1 MKKKFTIVWSI
12 FGGMLTLALFTA
24 STGRFTENN
33 STTVRKDITSTTPGG
48 DGCSGTG
55 CHSAATGGGRPTPV
69 LRGFPTNIVPG
80 QTYEI
85 TMETSFDDAMGNI
98 TSIDELFP
106 AMQLAVYSRNTAFD
120 LGEFQ
125 EIKDQ
130 PYTVGNSLY
139 KELDKILLFLV
150 RGDQGNLKFSRTVK
164 WTAAS
169 NLPDGLEITGK
180 VGSMY
185 KLGDKKVVACPVANT
200 TNAQL
205 NDDEVCASNTWGCAN
220 LDSIVGR
227 VTVITTNCT
236 TQPDITLANPIS
248 LPSIPAG
255 STTWFEVD
263 VKNNGIASTKSYS
276 LGCYLSTDNQ
286 LSSSDQFI
294 GEFGQPDLPNTGRN
308 RIEGAFRIQHGNPAG
323 AYFLIFSADKNN
335 QIVEC
340 NESNNTLAV
349 PITITAGNGFC
360 ASKSLYNTNEYIKS
374 VKIGS
379 IEANTI
385 ADNYSEKLYLD
396 RHFKKGTAQPVTI
409 TGGFSG
415 PFTASEY
422 CRIWADINQDN
433 QFTDNEIV
441 FSKKLT
447 KPAIAGSSTKSI
459 SGSLTIPLAAKS
471 GYTRLRVSMQR
482 GAWPPACGNLTLGEV
497 EDYVVNVVDELKPGD
512 RQSEDIFIEKSPEIA
527 LAPNPATDG
536 STLDLSA
543 FFGKNVDVAV
553 FDLNGKLAFQQ
564 NIEASANPYLSI
576 QTGDWQPGVY
586 TVFVRA
592 EGFRPVAKKLAVVR
606 M

>member
-1 MKKKFTIVWSI
+1 MKKKFTLVWMC
-12 FGGMLTLALFTA
+12 FLLGLVWALFSA
-24 STGRFTENN
+24 L
-33 STTVRKDITSTTPGG
+33 STTPSQNIPTRAAPKPCGSCHTAGTLNGNEIAVSTSTSLVNTGEELEISIYIQRNPFLVSENYHFGTYQLAILDENNKTPGTYLGG
-48 DGCSGTG
+48 SPTERNGLTFFEGNVFFNEGQTSQTIKVKWKADCIEPNQSLLV
-55 CHSAATGGGRPTPV
+55 SASVG
-69 LRGFPTNIVPG
+69 LNFPT
-80 QTYEI
+80 
-85 TMETSFDDAMGNI
+85 GN
-98 TSIDELFP
+98 
-106 AMQLAVYSRNTAFD
+106 
-120 LGEFQ
+120 EFQ
-125 EIKDQ
+125 IWSSE
-130 PYTVGNSLY
+130 
-139 KELDKILLFLV
+139 
-150 RGDQGNLKFSRTVK
+150 
-164 WTAAS
+164 
-169 NLPDGLEITGK
+169 
-180 VGSMY
+180 
-185 KLGDKKVVACPVANT
+185 
-200 TNAQL
+200 
-205 NDDEVCASNTWGCAN
+205 SNT
-220 LDSIVGR
+220 
-227 VTVITTNCT
+227 VINTSSSAISCIPK
-236 TQPDITLANPIS
+236 PDISLENPIVF
-248 LPSIPAG
+248 PKIPAG

-263 VKNNGIASTKSYS
+263 VKNNKPATSDKPY
-276 LGCYLSTDNQ
+276 LLACFLSTDNI
-286 LSSSDQFI
+286 LGSNDVLI
-294 GEFGQPDLPNTGRN
+294 GEFGQPDLPENGRK
-308 RIEGAFRIQHGNPAG
+308 RIEGAFTVGHSQPAG
-323 AYFLIFSADKNN
+323 NYFLILQADKNN
-335 QIVEC
+335 QIVED
-340 NESNNTLAV
+340 NETNNTLAV

-527 LAPNPATDG
+527 LAPNPAADG
-536 STLDLSA
+536 TTLDLSV